1 MSADAPKESDG
12 TPVEDS
18 RRKTMPHRIPIM
30 FVPLE
35 VLDDDERIEAICKAL
50 NEARRSLAAA
60 MGLPEPGTGVIYM
73 VTKCTTTPTT
83 TKANP
88 VRLEIK
94 RRNRE
99 RDEQRR
105 TA

>member
-50 NEARRSLAAA
+50 NEARR
-60 MGLPEPGTGVIYM
+60 
-73 VTKCTTTPTT
+73 
-83 TKANP
+83 
-88 VRLEIK
+88 
-94 RRNRE
+94 
-99 RDEQRR
+99 R
-105 TA
+105 T